1 MEPDPVQETVPEE
14 PLSEERPLME
24 GAALV
29 SGGGKPG
36 GAEEV
41 PEVAQAGTAHTS
53 IESSTLGWSR
63 FSGASGGEVT

>member
-41 PEVAQAGTAHTS
+41 PAVAEAGTAQAL
-53 IESSTLGWSR
+53 SSS
-63 FSGASGGEVT
+63 S